1 MGPGVEIE
9 DLDAQD
15 LNQRL
20 EAEPAEVE
28 LNQLIKRL
36 SAGNCC

>member
-1 MGPGVEIE
+1 MGPGVKIE
-9 DLDAQD
+9 DLDAED

-28 LNQLIKRL
+28 LIKRL